1 MYGIKLRPIM
11 YANEKVSA
19 QFEEKLA
26 ACWLFTKRIVCLRW
40 KQILPSPANVR
51 TETSQVGVDGIPITR
66 EVCSTSP
73 SLMSFLKPETL
84 KKKKK
89 KGRKRIEGFLCSS
102 VT

>member
-89 KGRKRIEGFLCSS
+89 KKAGKELKGSFAA
-102 VT
+102 V